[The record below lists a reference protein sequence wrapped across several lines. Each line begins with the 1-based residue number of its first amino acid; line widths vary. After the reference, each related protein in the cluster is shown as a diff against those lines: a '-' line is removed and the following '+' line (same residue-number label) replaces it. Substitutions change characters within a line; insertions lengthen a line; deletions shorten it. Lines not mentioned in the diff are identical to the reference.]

1 MIELKYLKDLP
12 VRPLNENKTYLK
24 VTGGDIYVD
33 KDGNRYAY
41 LSFKNSYKKPVFSL
55 YLVVKEYD
63 LNGTLI
69 RENHQAYPS
78 IYIGKQSYITE
89 KPIKLTRDCEGL
101 DVYIAYAEFSNIYF
115 YEDKVQRSNPKC
127 IDEISPEA
135 YLNIPATVGHATLNF
150 IKEVPAQPVEEEKGP
165 SNEAAKEES
174 AVKQSTVKDTEVQTE
189 STSEPVVK
197 EEAAK
202 EEVVDENLKGFAIR
216 RGLKFNPAALVALGI
231 AAVIL
236 LLALAIALKFT
247 K

>member
-41 LSFKNSYKKPVFSL
+41 LSFKNTYRKPVFSL

-101 DVYIAYAEFSNIYF
+101 DVYIAFAEFSNIYF
-115 YEDKVQRSNPKC
+115 YQDKVQRSNPRC

-135 YLNIPATVGHATLNF
+135 YMNIPVSTGNATFNLA
-150 IKEVPAQPVEEEKGP
+150 VEEPK
-165 SNEAAKEES
+165 
-174 AVKQSTVKDTEVQTE
+174 
-189 STSEPVVK
+189 
-197 EEAAK
+197 K
-202 EEVVDENLKGFAIR
+202 EEVAKQEEETTKVQAETAKAVIKEEPQVVEGEHKPFEEASLEQKGVARR
-216 RGLKFNPAALVALGI
+216 RGLRFNPAALIALVI
-231 AAVIL
+231 AGVVL
-236 LLALAIALKFT
+236 LIALAIALTFT